1 MFRFFFFLIVLI
13 RYSCVAQEFTVKPYL
28 QNAEPN
34 SIVISWEYS
43 KYDSS
48 FLEWGKTTN
57 LGNTVSVSHEFTNFP
72 ASLYSASVIGLE
84 EKTKYF

>member
-28 QNAEPN
+28 QNAGPN

-43 KYDSS
+43 NYDSS
-48 FLEWGKTTN
+48 FLEWGKTSN
-57 LGNTVSVSHEFTNFP
+57 LGNTVLYCGAGGANK
-72 ASLYSASVIGLE
+72 SLGSRLFGN
-84 EKTKYF
+84 